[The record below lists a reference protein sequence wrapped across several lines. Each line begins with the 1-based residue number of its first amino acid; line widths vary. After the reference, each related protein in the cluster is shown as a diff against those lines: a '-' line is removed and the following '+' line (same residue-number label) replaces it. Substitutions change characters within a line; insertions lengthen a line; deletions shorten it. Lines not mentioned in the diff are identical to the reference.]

1 MTRLRALWD
10 AHGDKPLALA
20 ALLLLAVVLAWQL
33 GRLVWLLLSGPA
45 QPLPVPV
52 VQAPVAAASSSPA
65 QVASLFGE
73 NSGPQQATVADT
85 TLQLRLDGVM
95 ESSDPASSRAMIA
108 ERGNGLVKTFK
119 PGDQLPG
126 GASLARV
133 EATQVVL
140 DRNGREEILR
150 FDKLADKP
158 VSPPPGQPGRAAD
171 TVNALD
177 KAVSNFAS
185 SPMAALRQ
193 MGLRRTSQGYVV
205 SITAQKDMLKRYGLQ
220 PGDRIVSINGQSV
233 GKDLEADQQTLGQL
247 QSAGSAR
254 VEVQRGTQTI
264 TLEQRL

>member
-150 FDKLADKP
+150 FDKPADRP
-158 VSPPPGQPGRAAD
+158 VSPPGRPGRAAD
-171 TVNALD
+171 TVSALD
-177 KAVSNFAS
+177 RAVRNFAS